1 MKIFNTFSRKEEE
14 FIPIEKGKV
23 GMYVCG
29 VTVYGPLH
37 MGHARTYVAYDLIR
51 NYFTHFKNMDALF
64 VQNITDVGHIV
75 GDVDEGED
83 KIQRKAR
90 LEQKHPMEIV
100 DMYIKEMWEG
110 LDILKCDRPNIAP
123 RATGH
128 IVEIIDTI
136 MGLIKRRHAYEVD
149 GDIYFDVSSFKDYGK
164 LSGIDGE
171 RLMKGVRI
179 EANPKKRNPADFA
192 LWKKSDKSHIMQW
205 TSPWGKGY
213 PGWHIEC
220 SVMSTKYLG
229 TTFDIHGGARE
240 LSFPHH
246 ENEIA
251 QSEALT
257 NKKMVNYW
265 VHTGLLSI
273 GGQKMA
279 KSTGNFI
286 TVKDAIEKYS
296 PEVLRFFILANQYS
310 SPIDLKDETIDS
322 ARASLGRINN
332 FLFQLRHNPKQEYNP
347 DLRERLNKL
356 EHGFM
361 DAMDNDFNTPIAL
374 AEIFGFINY
383 ANEVVHEGE
392 YNHKN
397 ADEIENYFRKLD
409 KVFKSFSFEEGNHGE
424 IDRTV
429 VESLIAE
436 RTKAKKK
443 KDWATADTLREKLKG
458 MGVELFDKK
467 DGATDYKITKS
478 S

>member
-1 MKIFNTFSRKEEE
+1 
-14 FIPIEKGKV
+14 
-23 GMYVCG
+23 
-29 VTVYGPLH
+29 
-37 MGHARTYVAYDLIR
+37 
-51 NYFTHFKNMDALF
+51 
-64 VQNITDVGHIV
+64 
-75 GDVDEGED
+75 
-83 KIQRKAR
+83 
-90 LEQKHPMEIV
+90 
-100 DMYIKEMWEG
+100 
-110 LDILKCDRPNIAP
+110 
-123 RATGH
+123 
-128 IVEIIDTI
+128 
-136 MGLIKRRHAYEVD
+136 
-149 GDIYFDVSSFKDYGK
+149 
-164 LSGIDGE
+164 
-171 RLMKGVRI
+171 
-179 EANPKKRNPADFA
+179 
-192 LWKKSDKSHIMQW
+192 
-205 TSPWGKGY
+205 
-213 PGWHIEC
+213 
-220 SVMSTKYLG
+220 
-229 TTFDIHGGARE
+229 
-240 LSFPHH
+240 
-246 ENEIA
+246 
-251 QSEALT
+251 
-257 NKKMVNYW
+257 
-265 VHTGLLSI
+265 
-273 GGQKMA
+273 
-279 KSTGNFI
+279 
-286 TVKDAIEKYS
+286 
-296 PEVLRFFILANQYS
+296 
-310 SPIDLKDETIDS
+310 
-322 ARASLGRINN
+322 ASLGRINN